1 MINNHTAFRSALL
14 IWYEKN
20 QRSLPWR
27 TEPSLYR
34 TVVSEFMLQQTQI
47 KTALP
52 YFDRWMK
59 RFPNFTALANAE
71 SEIVLKHWEGLGY
84 YNRARNLHKVAQWMR
99 DSEVVPDSVEAWK
112 DLPGI
117 GDYTAAAITS
127 IAQGVPAAVVDGNVV
142 RVLARLTNEKM
153 VFPNNGKAV
162 DFFKVLANK
171 LLDPESPGDAN
182 QAMMEMGA
190 TVCTKGNPK
199 CTLCP
204 LQSFCLGFAQG
215 SVADLPKIE
224 RAKREKVRLHRG
236 LAIDKKKILD
246 FRDSFKKIKNV
257 PFKRNKENWD
267 KFNVLCNQLFGKIDS
282 KRSEIKKEKIEV
294 SNKKRELLKNLN
306 LKNMDSKIEEWK
318 SLEYTG
324 SIKEEKE
331 FLTVIKK
338 EFENENKKSDE
349 IEIELSKIKSII
361 LDKDSINSEKNKII
375 KKIEDYKKQ
384 ISQLENNLT
393 FVSEKSD
400 TSIFSNVHS
409 NIDSFKREIE
419 KLEKNLNLISKS

>member
-1 MINNHTAFRSALL
+1 
-14 IWYEKN
+14 
-20 QRSLPWR
+20 
-27 TEPSLYR
+27 
-34 TVVSEFMLQQTQI
+34 MLQQTQI

-84 YNRARNLHKVAQWMR
+84 YNRARNLHKVAQWIR

-117 GDYTAAAITS
+117 GDYTAAAIAS
-127 IAQGVPAAVVDGNVV
+127 IAQGVPAAVIDGNVV

-236 LAIDKKKILD
+236 LAIDKKKIL
-246 FRDSFKKIKNV
+246 
-257 PFKRNKENWD
+257 
-267 KFNVLCNQLFGKIDS
+267 LQKIDFDA
-282 KRSEIKKEKIEV
+282 KRLKGHFEIPCLEA
-294 SNKKRELLKNLN
+294 LN
-306 LKNMDSKIEEWK
+306 LSHYSDKVEAVSVRRRALSNQSIEEHLFRVETEGL
-318 SLEYTG
+318 SLDTHG
-324 SIKEEKE
+324 ALNWID
-331 FLTVIKK
+331 F
-338 EFENENKKSDE
+338 NE
-349 IEIELSKIKSII
+349 
-361 LDKDSINSEKNKII
+361 INSILLSGPHRRWLKE
-375 KKIEDYKKQ
+375 Y
-384 ISQLENNLT
+384 LETL
-393 FVSEKSD
+393 D
-400 TSIFSNVHS
+400 
-409 NIDSFKREIE
+409 
-419 KLEKNLNLISKS
+419 LN